1 MSDIW
6 PYPPWVAHRGAGALA
21 PENTLAAFKLG
32 ASYSYGMFECDVKL
46 SSDVMPFLLYDD
58 LLERTTNGADV
69 AGLKTWQ
76 TLQKFAAGSLHL
88 ERLRAD

>member
-1 MSDIW
+1 M
-6 PYPPWVAHRGAGALA
+6 RNAGARA

-69 AGLKTWQ
+69 AGLQTWQ
-76 TLQKFAAGSLHL
+76 TLQKFDAGSLHL
-88 ERLRAD
+88 ATYAGEQIPSLDCTVK